1 MKNNKNQISL
11 GDRMKSYE
19 KIADYQLMPNT
30 YIVTRL
36 DGRAFSK
43 FTKAIG
49 FKKPF
54 DLDFVE
60 AMKNATKRL
69 IQSTHASLGYTQSD
83 EVTLIFKPE
92 RERFSNRVEKLC
104 STLASEMT
112 LYFYQELIK
121 INSNYIEKLNK
132 LNPIF
137 DCRVFNVP
145 SKKEALNAVLWREQD
160 AVKNSILSLAQSVF
174 SYKEMFKV
182 NTKQL
187 ITKMEQEKNL
197 RWDELPV
204 YLKRGYYLVPRN
216 KTVQIEENVWLKIP
230 EKHRKPIQETLVER
244 TIIEED
250 NSFLSLTQ
258 LEEDLF

>member
-1 MKNNKNQISL
+1 
-11 GDRMKSYE
+11 
-19 KIADYQLMPNT
+19 
-30 YIVTRL
+30 
-36 DGRAFSK
+36 
-43 FTKAIG
+43 
-49 FKKPF
+49 
-54 DLDFVE
+54 
-60 AMKNATKRL
+60 
-69 IQSTHASLGYTQSD
+69 
-83 EVTLIFKPE
+83 
-92 RERFSNRVEKLC
+92 
-104 STLASEMT
+104 
-112 LYFYQELIK
+112 
-121 INSNYIEKLNK
+121 
-132 LNPIF
+132 
-137 DCRVFNVP
+137 
-145 SKKEALNAVLWREQD
+145 
-160 AVKNSILSLAQSVF
+160 
-174 SYKEMFKV
+174 MFKV